1 MTAFPASLWG
11 ASTKAFLPHQ
21 RVTTEGMYMVFEA
34 ITPLNRTQR
43 FSLALARVKDFI
55 ISETVGFNAL
65 KGNISFEDR
74 LALKYA
80 NSLSRYSGNLNARF
94 GQNIYGKAILLYK
107 NNF

>member
-1 MTAFPASLWG
+1 
-11 ASTKAFLPHQ
+11 
-21 RVTTEGMYMVFEA
+21 MVFEA
-34 ITPLNRTQR
+34 ITPLNRTRR